1 MNSLIIHGCYDA
13 TTLKTLID
21 FGIKDF
27 AFDLRGRSQN
37 LIPFKDLNELLKFIK
52 NDRAFLTFE
61 NDRIETIHSFLNL
74 LSQHSMK
81 FVLIFRDQQEAVFY
95 SQVHAPFLWMFHPA
109 GDWRSILKL
118 ENLKG
123 IILPLKW
130 QDQYQKLPDLWK
142 LIDAR
147 NLDVYLHAE
156 NFEESLSL
164 DLAEDLKFSLDLSP
178 EIESG
183 FRQVDQSKLRG
194 MKIWRKL
201 NENSARE

>member
-37 LIPFKDLNELLKFIK
+37 LISFKDLNELLKFVK
-52 NDRAFLTFE
+52 NDRVFLTFE
-61 NDRIETIHSFLNL
+61 NDKIETIHSFLNL
-74 LSQHSMK
+74 LSQHSK
-81 FVLIFRDQQEAVFY
+81 KYLLIFRDHQETSFY
-95 SQVHAPFLWMFHPA
+95 AQIQNPFLWLFHPA
-109 GDWRSILKL
+109 GDWRGILAL
-118 ENLKG
+118 TNLKG

-156 NFEESLSL
+156 SFEESLNL
-164 DLAEDLKFSLDLSP
+164 DLDENLKFSLDLSF

-183 FRQVDQSKLRG
+183 FRQVDQSKLKG

-201 NENSARE
+201 NESSAR